1 MRFGLIHRVMTDA
14 LAALGVLALVS
25 SGELDRWLSYGCVIG
40 LIVALA
46 IPDSVQDRPLMRRF
60 SVVAPLG
67 LFGLQVA
74 RLASG
79 AELLP
84 VAVEF
89 AAALQVIRLATRRG
103 AAHDQQVI
111 VLALIHLIAGTV
123 LGGGLSYGLCF
134 LGFLVVAPGA
144 LVLSHLR
151 REVEGNYRQ
160 GARDRTGLPVD
171 VPRILRSRRV
181 IGRPFLAFTCL
192 LSLPIFVFT
201 ALLFV
206 LFPRVGLSLLL
217 LNHSRPERMVGFSD
231 KVDLG
236 GVGKLRTDPTI
247 VLRVEVPNLPPD
259 PPPRLALYLK
269 GTAFDRYDGSSWSR
283 SQPPSRTPAEQRGH
297 AVRML
302 RYPEHGDRK
311 LRIDLEPID
320 PQVVFLPIDAVAM
333 TLVTPVN
340 AAPALVPELF
350 SAPEGGFTYRSPDE
364 RGLRYEVSLAG
375 TKEDF
380 AVRPLGAEAAR
391 YLALP
396 SNLPVRIHELAREW
410 TRGVSDAS
418 EQARLI
424 ETRLRRDYRYDLDSP
439 SGAAKNPLD
448 HFLFESKRGHCEFYS
463 TAMAV
468 LLRSLGVPTRNA
480 TGFIGGSYNRF
491 ARNYAVRQGDAH
503 SWVEVYLPNRGWT
516 RFDPTPPASSAPRS
530 EIHGLFA
537 SLRDIVE
544 ALGQRWNH
552 HVVNY
557 DLKQQIGLLRS
568 ARNQY
573 QSFLSKTGLA
583 GQAFG
588 SPRRAA
594 LALLTL
600 GALAFALRYWLR
612 RRKGAPGTRAPTT
625 SQEIAARRIV
635 ELYRSLELALAARG
649 VPRPSGTPPLKHAE
663 ALVGIGHPIASEVV
677 SLTERYQSIRF
688 GGEPLDDSVRRE
700 FAERVRAIKMGRDG
714 AAPRDAAAP
723 VP

>member
-1 MRFGLIHRVMTDA
+1 
-14 LAALGVLALVS
+14 
-25 SGELDRWLSYGCVIG
+25 
-40 LIVALA
+40 
-46 IPDSVQDRPLMRRF
+46 
-60 SVVAPLG
+60 
-67 LFGLQVA
+67 
-74 RLASG
+74 
-79 AELLP
+79 
-84 VAVEF
+84 
-89 AAALQVIRLATRRG
+89 
-103 AAHDQQVI
+103 
-111 VLALIHLIAGTV
+111 
-123 LGGGLSYGLCF
+123 
-134 LGFLVVAPGA
+134 
-144 LVLSHLR
+144 
-151 REVEGNYRQ
+151 
-160 GARDRTGLPVD
+160 
-171 VPRILRSRRV
+171 
-181 IGRPFLAFTCL
+181 L

-247 VLRVEVPNLPPD
+247 VLRVEVPNLPAE

-297 AVRML
+297 SVRLL
-302 RYPEHGDRK
+302 RYPEPNDRK

-350 SAPEGGFTYRSPDE
+350 SAPEGGITYRSPDE

-380 AVRPLGAEAAR
+380 SGRALGAEAAR

-396 SNLPVRIHELAREW
+396 SNLPLRIHELAREW
-410 TRGVSDAS
+410 TRGVTDAT

-424 ETRLRRDYRYDLDSP
+424 ESRLRHDYRYDLDSP
-439 SGAAKNPLD
+439 SGATKNPLD
-448 HFLFESKRGHCEFYS
+448 HFLFVSKRGHCEFYS

-491 ARNYAVRQGDAH
+491 AHNYAVRQGDAH
-503 SWVEVYLPNRGWT
+503 SWVEVYLPTRGWT

-530 EIHGLFA
+530 EIHGMFA
-537 SLRDIVE
+537 SMRDIVE

-552 HVVNY
+552 NVVNY

-568 ARNQY
+568 ARSQY
-573 QSFLSKTGLA
+573 RDLLAKTGFVGRALSTPRSTLLA
-583 GQAFG
+583 V
-588 SPRRAA
+588 
-594 LALLTL
+594 LAL
-600 GALAFALRYWLR
+600 GVAIFAARYALKR
-612 RRKGAPGTRAPTT
+612 RHTSKRPRTSAS
-625 SQEIAARRIV
+625 SQEMAARRIV
-635 ELYRSLELALAARG
+635 ELYRALELALIARG

-663 ALVGIGHPIASEVV
+663 TLVGIGHPIAPEVV
-677 SLTERYQSIRF
+677 LLTRQYQRVRF
-688 GGEPLDDSVRRE
+688 GGEPLDDSMRRD
-700 FAERVRAIKMGRDG
+700 FSERVRAIKLGHDEQ
-714 AAPRDAAAP
+714 ATA
-723 VP
+723 